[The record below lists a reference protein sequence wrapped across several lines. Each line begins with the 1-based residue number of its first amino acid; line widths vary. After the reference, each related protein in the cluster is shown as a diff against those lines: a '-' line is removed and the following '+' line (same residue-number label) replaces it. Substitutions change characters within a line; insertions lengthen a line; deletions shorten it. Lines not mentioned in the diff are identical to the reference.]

1 MCYIQIVAFFV
12 LGYIF
17 LFEFPQILETTAALR
32 CKTGL
37 LKTVACLQVVL
48 LNKQE
53 LNKLMEIG
61 PQEFSD
67 FLYPE
72 DDSKPHFLSEQ
83 HRSDSF

>member
-1 MCYIQIVAFFV
+1 MIAAF
-12 LGYIF
+12 I
-17 LFEFPQILETTAALR
+17 EFPQILETTAALR

-83 HRSDSF
+83 HRSDNF